1 MHPPEET
8 LLSVAAGEAD
18 VAHRALVEA
27 HAASC
32 AACREELA
40 ALSAPGGLLLCAV
53 GETPPPA
60 ALWERLVAR
69 LPAPTA
75 AAPSPLAGTP
85 VPPAARA
92 ELPELDALAWRWPLV
107 RGARIA
113 TLWADRATGTTL
125 LIGHM
130 PGGRP
135 FPRHRHPGGE
145 DVVVLAGAYAGR
157 LRPLGK
163 RRLRRLRPRLR
174 PPTAD
179 RAAARVLDL
188 DPLAA
193 AGRTHRLARSGAE
206 GARRDLAAL
215 AGELPVEAD
224 VAALAT
230 VANGTLQR

>member
-40 ALSAPGGLLLCAV
+40 ALSAPGGLLLRAV

-69 LPAPTA
+69 LPAPAA

-113 TLWADRATGTTL
+113 TLWADRAAGTTL

-145 DVVVLAGAYAGR
+145 DVVVLSGAYQDDHGR
-157 LRPLGK
+157 WESGAYGVYASGSEHRPLTEPPHECWILT
-163 RRLRRLRPRLR
+163 RLPR
-174 PPTAD
+174 
-179 RAAARVLDL
+179 
-188 DPLAA
+188 
-193 AGRTHRLARSGAE
+193 
-206 GARRDLAAL
+206 
-215 AGELPVEAD
+215 PVEFTGWRGLAQK
-224 VAALAT
+224 ALGGA
-230 VANGTLQR
+230 